1 VGSLHHTSFTKRPIA
16 TPCLVWFNVG
26 SESRGCLQHSGTA
39 ARRDAAAGCHMNV
52 VEMKDRR
59 RRVDR
64 VHHIVEAAIAPGIED
79 RPCVAA
85 SAFSSNS
92 WRHFREVDSAPA

>member
-1 VGSLHHTSFTKRPIA
+1 
-16 TPCLVWFNVG
+16 
-26 SESRGCLQHSGTA
+26 
-39 ARRDAAAGCHMNV
+39 MNV